1 MSLSISSLNKSFG
14 EKVIFLNFSYNFD
27 ERGIYALMGDSG
39 SGKTTLLRIISGLD
53 RDFDGEVFGGGPSSV
68 SVCFQEHRLFGQI
81 SALDNILEVS
91 FKSIPSEAEKKE
103 VKEMLFSL
111 GFSEADLQ
119 LFPGELSG
127 GMKQRIALVRAIM
140 KKAPILLLDEP
151 TKELDSDLAKR
162 VNDLIK
168 KEAENR
174 LVIISTHSQPD
185 VEYLGAKVIEI
196 NK

>member
-27 ERGIYALMGDSG
+27 EHGIYALMGDSG

-53 RDFDGEVFGGGPSSV
+53 KDFDGEVLGGGPSSV

-91 FKSIPSEAEKKE
+91 FKSIPTEEEKKE

-174 LVIISTHSQPD
+174 LVIISTHSQHD
-185 VEYLGAKVIEI
+185 VEYLGARVIEI

>member
-1 MSLSISSLNKSFG
+1 MSLSISLLNKSFG
-14 EKVIFLNFSYNFD
+14 EKVIFQNFSYNFD

-53 RDFDGEVFGGGPSSV
+53 RDFEGEVLGGGLSSV
-68 SVCFQEHRLFGQI
+68 SVCFQEHRLFPQI
-81 SALDNILEVS
+81 SAIDNILEVS
-91 FKSIPSEAEKKE
+91 FKDIPSLQDRER
-103 VKEMLFSL
+103 VKELLLYL

-140 KKAPILLLDEP
+140 KNAPILLLDEP
-151 TKELDSDLAKR
+151 TKELDSDLAKS

-168 KEAENR
+168 KESENR
-174 LVIISTHSQPD
+174 LVIISTHSESD
-185 VEYLGAKVIEI
+185 VEYLGARVIEI

>member
-1 MSLSISSLNKSFG
+1 MSLSITSLNKSFG
-14 EKVIFLNFSYNFD
+14 ERIIFQGFSYNFE

-53 RDFDGEVFGGGPSSV
+53 RDFGGEVSDGGPSRV
-68 SVCFQEHRLFGQI
+68 SVCFQEHRLFPQL

-91 FKSIPSEAEKKE
+91 FKSIPSDEEKQN
-103 VKEMLFSL
+103 VKRTLYSL
-111 GFSEADLQ
+111 GFSEADTA

-140 KKAPILLLDEP
+140 KNAPILLLDEP

-168 KEAENR
+168 KESEHR
-174 LVIISTHSQPD
+174 LVIISTHSQSE
-185 VEYLGAKVIEI
+185 VEYLGARVIEI